1 MSTQITTAFV
11 NQFSANVQMLSQQMG
26 SLLRNAVDV
35 ESVNGEKAF
44 FDQVGSSA
52 AVKKTSRHADTP
64 LVETPHTRRMVTM
77 SDYEW
82 ADLIDEQDKVRLL
95 IDPTS
100 TYGRAAAAAMGRAM
114 DDEIIA
120 AALGTAK
127 TGKDGGTDTA
137 LPAGQKIAHGS
148 AGLTI
153 AKLVSAKELL
163 DAASVDPSIPRHIVV
178 SPKQISDLLNNTTV
192 TSSDFNTVKALAQGE
207 INSFVGFNFIVS
219 NRLTTD
225 SNSDRQVIAF
235 AQDGLKVG
243 MGKEP
248 MAKIDERADKS
259 YATQVYY
266 CQTLGATRMEEE
278 KVVEIACNEQETYKW
293 LLFIPH
299 KELILELHQL
309 R

>member
-44 FDQVGSSA
+44 FDQVGSAA

-64 LVETPHTRRMVTM
+64 LIDTPHTRRMVTM
-77 SDYEW
+77 ADYEY
-82 ADLIDEQDKVRLL
+82 ADLIDDQDRVRLL

-120 AALGTAK
+120 AALGTAL
-127 TGKDGGTDTA
+127 TGKDGSTSTV

-163 DAASVDPSIPRHIVV
+163 DAASVDPSIPRHIIV

-207 INSFVGFNFIVS
+207 INTFVGFNFIVS

-235 AQDGLKVG
+235 ASDGIKLA

-248 MAKIDERADKS
+248 SAKIDERADKS

-266 CQTLGATRMEEE
+266 CQTIGATRMEEE
-278 KVVEIACNEQETYKW
+278 KVVEIACNE
-293 LLFIPH
+293 
-299 KELILELHQL
+299 
-309 R
+309 

>member
-26 SLLRNAVDV
+26 SLLRNAVDT

-44 FDQVGSSA
+44 FDQVGQAA
-52 AVKKTSRHADTP
+52 AVLRTSRHADTP

-77 SDYEW
+77 SDYEY
-82 ADLIDEQDKVRLL
+82 ADLIDDSDKVRLL
-95 IDPTS
+95 VDPTS
-100 TYGRAAAAAMGRAM
+100 TYSRAAAAAMGRAM
-114 DDEIIA
+114 DDVIIS
-120 AALGTAK
+120 AALGTSQ
-127 TGKDGGTDTA
+127 TGKDGSTSTT

-163 DAASVDPSIPRHIVV
+163 DAASVDPSIPRHIIV

-207 INSFVGFNFIVS
+207 ISSFVGFNFIVS
-219 NRLTTD
+219 NRLNTD

-235 AQDGLKVG
+235 AQDGIKLAV
-243 MGKEP
+243 GKEP
-248 MAKIDERADKS
+248 AARIDERADKS
-259 YATQVYY
+259 YSTQVYY
-266 CQTLGATRMEEE
+266 CQTIGATRMEEE
-278 KVVEIACNEQETYKW
+278 KVVEIACNE
-293 LLFIPH
+293 
-299 KELILELHQL
+299 
-309 R
+309 

>member
-26 SLLRNAVDV
+26 SLLRNAVDT

-44 FDQVGSSA
+44 FDQVGQAA
-52 AVKKTSRHADTP
+52 AVLRTSRHADTP

-77 SDYEW
+77 SDYEY
-82 ADLIDEQDKVRLL
+82 ADLIDDSDKVRLL
-95 IDPTS
+95 VDPTS
-100 TYGRAAAAAMGRAM
+100 TYSRAAAAAMGRAM
-114 DDEIIA
+114 DDVIIS
-120 AALGTAK
+120 AALGTSQ
-127 TGKDGGTDTA
+127 TGKDGSTSTT

-163 DAASVDPSIPRHIVV
+163 DAASVDPSIPRHIIV

-219 NRLTTD
+219 NRLNTD

-235 AQDGLKVG
+235 AQDGLKLAV
-243 MGKEP
+243 GKEP
-248 MAKIDERADKS
+248 AARIDERADKS
-259 YATQVYY
+259 YSTQVYY
-266 CQTLGATRMEEE
+266 CQTIGATRMEEE
-278 KVVEIACNEQETYKW
+278 KVVEIACNE
-293 LLFIPH
+293 
-299 KELILELHQL
+299 
-309 R
+309 